1 MNYIITRNQ
10 QFFKKIGDY
19 NYCSLEDMIL
29 PETIALDT
37 ETTGFDPFKDSLFSI
52 QIGTG
57 TNNYIIDLQKHK
69 SNCIVLSEV
78 IPFIDNKII
87 IFHNAA
93 FDLSFFF
100 IQNYFLKNV
109 RDTMLASMIY
119 YNGDPSIRNSFK
131 ECMNRELNIYYDK

>member
-1 MNYIITRNQ
+1 MNYIITKNQ

-57 TNNYIIDLQKHK
+57 TNNYIIDF
-69 SNCIVLSEV
+69 NNAEV
-78 IPFIDNKII
+78 GEEDEEE
-87 IFHNAA
+87 
-93 FDLSFFF
+93 
-100 IQNYFLKNV
+100 Y
-109 RDTMLASMIY
+109 
-119 YNGDPSIRNSFK
+119 
-131 ECMNRELNIYYDK
+131 ELE